1 MTTKEPLRKQIIVF
15 MNKTNTS
22 IIINHA
28 NNFIKNI
35 SNCLC
40 KSNLNTIANFMQLE
54 NYRVVIITNQ
64 AASFQDMNIIKKCI
78 KDSKNINS
86 EHIENSQLPKSKS
99 YLKILGLSYLM
110 ENTNQSITSEIVKE
124 TIKQTYIFNDVILV
138 SKP

>member
-1 MTTKEPLRKQIIVF
+1 
-15 MNKTNTS
+15 
-22 IIINHA
+22 
-28 NNFIKNI
+28 
-35 SNCLC
+35 
-40 KSNLNTIANFMQLE
+40 MQLE

-64 AASFQDMNIIKKCI
+64 AASFQDMNIIEKCI